1 MTLSDFFD
9 WSGLPASFE
18 LMRTP
23 SVMVRTRILIVGKS
37 LEVDAMDI
45 KSRFEVAYANR
56 SALITGGASFIGSHL
71 AEVLVDAGAVVTVAD
86 DLSSGQLEN
95 LAAVQSR
102 VRFLKGDLREPE
114 FAKSACNDQDIIF
127 HLAAS
132 HGGRGYIDTHPVE
145 CTNNM
150 LLDHAVFAAAAGAGA
165 TKIVFASSACVYPT
179 NLQSDKDSRFLL
191 READAN
197 FEEPGKAFADGEY
210 GWAKLMGE
218 LQLRAFCKQFG
229 LSGIVCRIF
238 TAYGERENES
248 HAVIALIA
256 KAAARLD
263 PFPIWGDGLQTRN
276 FTYVQD
282 TVTGMALAGAT
293 LNGFDVVNIGTD
305 VHYTIFDLIREIF
318 SCMQWEPRKIQ
329 KQLDK
334 PVGVNSRAADVT
346 KCRDRLGWVPTHSLT
361 EGIRRTVDWY
371 LSSSKDRDDKT
382 LERRLME
389 RV

>member
-1 MTLSDFFD
+1 
-9 WSGLPASFE
+9 
-18 LMRTP
+18 
-23 SVMVRTRILIVGKS
+23 
-37 LEVDAMDI
+37 MDS
-45 KSRFEVAYANR
+45 KSRFEVCYANR

-71 AEVLVDAGAVVTVAD
+71 AELLVGAGALVTVAD
-86 DLSSGQLEN
+86 DLSSGRLEN
-95 LAAVQSR
+95 LATVQR
-102 VRFLKGDLREPE
+102 EIKFLKGDLREPE
-114 FAKSACNDQDIIF
+114 FANIACNDQYIIF

-132 HGGRGYIDTHPVE
+132 HGGRGYIETHPVE

-150 LLDHAVFAAAAGAGA
+150 LLDHTVFAAAARAGA
-165 TKIVFASSACVYPT
+165 SKIVFASSACVYPT
-179 NLQSDKDSRFLL
+179 NLQSDKYSRLLL

-229 LSGIVCRIF
+229 LSGVVCRIF
-238 TAYGERENES
+238 TSYGERENES

-293 LNGFDVVNIGTD
+293 INGFDVVNIGAD
-305 VHYTIFDLIREIF
+305 SHYTIFDLIREIF
-318 SCMQWEPRKIQ
+318 CCMQWEPRKIQ
-329 KQLDK
+329 KQLDM
-334 PVGVNSRAADVT
+334 PVGVSSRAADVT
-346 KCRDRLGWVPTHSLT
+346 KCRDCLRWVPTHSLT
-361 EGIRRTVDWY
+361 EGIRRTVYWY
-371 LSSSKDRDDKT
+371 LSSSEDRDHKT

-389 RV
+389 RA

>member
-1 MTLSDFFD
+1 LSKRPWRFEN
-9 WSGLPASFE
+9 SVSNLRSAPGTRPA
-18 LMRTP
+18 L
-23 SVMVRTRILIVGKS
+23 
-37 LEVDAMDI
+37 DI
-45 KSRFEVAYANR
+45 KSRLKAAYANR

-71 AEVLVDAGAVVTVAD
+71 AELLVDAGAAVTVAD
-86 DLSSGQLEN
+86 DLSSGRLKN
-95 LAAVQSR
+95 LAAIRSR
-102 VRFLKGDLREPE
+102 IRFLKGDLRKPE
-114 FAKSACNDQDIIF
+114 FTKSACNDQEIIF

-150 LLDHAVFAAAAGAGA
+150 LLDHTVFSAAARVGAP
-165 TKIVFASSACVYPT
+165 KIVLASSACVYPT
-179 NLQSDKDSRFLL
+179 NLQTDKDSRFLL

-229 LSGIVCRIF
+229 HSGIVCRIF

-263 PFPIWGDGLQTRN
+263 PFPIWGDGFQTRN

-293 LNGFDVVNIGTD
+293 LDGFDVVNIGTD
-305 VHYTIFDLIREIF
+305 IHYTILDLMREIF
-318 SCMQWEPRKIQ
+318 SCMQWEPRKIE
-329 KQLDK
+329 KQLNR
-334 PVGVNSRAADVT
+334 PVGVNSRAADVS

-361 EGIRRTVDWY
+361 EGIRRTVEWY
-371 LSSSKDRDDKT
+371 LSSWKDRDAVT

-389 RV
+389 RA

>member
-1 MTLSDFFD
+1 LVIDV
-9 WSGLPASFE
+9 PARLAAFY
-18 LMRTP
+18 T
-23 SVMVRTRILIVGKS
+23 
-37 LEVDAMDI
+37 
-45 KSRFEVAYANR
+45 SRRV
-56 SALITGGASFIGSHL
+56 LITGGASFIGSHL
-71 AEVLVDAGAVVTVAD
+71 AEMLAEAGALVTVAD
-86 DLSSGQLEN
+86 DLSSGRLEH
-95 LAAVQSR
+95 LAEINSQIE
-102 VRFLKGDLREPE
+102 FLKGDLRDVH
-114 FAKSACNDQDIIF
+114 FAKAAADGQELVF

-150 LLDHAVFAAAAGAGA
+150 LLDHTVFAAAAAAGA
-165 TKIVFASSACVYPT
+165 AKIVFASSACVYPT
-179 NLQSDKDSRFLL
+179 NLQSDKDSRLLL

-197 FEEPGKAFADGEY
+197 FDEVGKAFADGEY

-229 LSGIVCRIF
+229 LSGIACRIF

-256 KAAARLD
+256 KAVARLD

-293 LNGFDVVNIGTD
+293 LKGFEVVNIGTD
-305 VHYTIFDLIREIF
+305 VHYTILDLIREIF
-318 SCMQWEPRKIQ
+318 ICVQWEPKEIT

-334 PVGVNSRAADVT
+334 PVGVHSRAADVMI
-346 KCRDRLGWVPTHSLT
+346 CRERLGWVPTYELG
-361 EGIRRTVDWY
+361 EGVRRTVDWY
-371 LSSSKDRDDKT
+371 LSPSGDRDITT
-382 LERRLME
+382 LDRRLME
-389 RV
+389 RA

>member
-1 MTLSDFFD
+1 MN
-9 WSGLPASFE
+9 
-18 LMRTP
+18 
-23 SVMVRTRILIVGKS
+23 
-37 LEVDAMDI
+37 I

-56 SALITGGASFIGSHL
+56 AALITGGASFIGSHL
-71 AEVLVDAGAVVTVAD
+71 AELLVDAGAVVTVAD
-86 DLSSGQLEN
+86 DLSSGKLEN

-102 VRFLKGDLREPE
+102 VKFLKGDLRELE
-114 FAKSACNDQDIIF
+114 FAKIACNDQDIIF

-150 LLDHAVFAAAAGAGA
+150 LLDHTVFAAATAASA
-165 TKIVFASSACVYPT
+165 PKIVFASSACVYPK
-179 NLQSDKDSRFLL
+179 NLQSDKESRLLL

-238 TAYGERENES
+238 TSYGERENES
-248 HAVIALIA
+248 HAVIALVA

-293 LNGFDVVNIGTD
+293 LDGFDVVNIGTD
-305 VHYTIFDLIREIF
+305 IHYTIFDLIREIF
-318 SCMQWEPRKIQ
+318 YCIQWEPRRIQ
-329 KQLDK
+329 KQLDM

-346 KCRDRLGWVPTHSLT
+346 KCRDRLSWVPTYSLA
-361 EGIRRTVDWY
+361 EGLRRTVDWY
-371 LSSSKDRDDKT
+371 LSSSKDRLDKK

-389 RV
+389 RA

>member
-1 MTLSDFFD
+1 
-9 WSGLPASFE
+9 
-18 LMRTP
+18 
-23 SVMVRTRILIVGKS
+23 
-37 LEVDAMDI
+37 MDT
-45 KSRFEVAYANR
+45 KTRFEVAYANR

-71 AEVLVDAGAVVTVAD
+71 AELLVDAGAVVSVAD
-86 DLSSGQLEN
+86 DFSSGRLEN

-102 VRFLKGDLREPE
+102 VKVLKGDLRELE
-114 FAKSACNDQDIIF
+114 FAKIACNDQDIIF

-150 LLDHAVFAAAAGAGA
+150 LLDHTVFAAATGASA
-165 TKIVFASSACVYPT
+165 AKIVFASSACVYPK
-179 NLQSDKDSRFLL
+179 NLQSDKDSRLLL

-229 LSGIVCRIF
+229 VSGIVCRIF

-256 KAAARLD
+256 KTAARLD

-282 TVTGMALAGAT
+282 VVTGMALAGAT
-293 LNGFDVVNIGTD
+293 LNSLDVVNIGTD
-305 VHYTIFDLIREIF
+305 LHYTIFDLLHEIF
-318 SCMQWEPRKIQ
+318 RCMQWEPRKIQ
-329 KQLDK
+329 KQLDM

-346 KCRDRLGWVPTHSLT
+346 KCRERLSWVPTHSLA
-361 EGIRRTVDWY
+361 EGVRRTVDWY
-371 LSSSKDRDDKT
+371 LSSSKDRDDKI

-389 RV
+389 RA